1 MSDSIK
7 KRGQRFVRKF
17 FRITSRASDESREHI
32 KENLIGRVAHIRNI
46 RLLVLEWSLLVTAL
60 ILLAVAQSMWFTES
74 YAEDIFTEGGNYTEA
89 TLGEVNSLNPLFAAT
104 NSERALSRLMFAT
117 ISATDYSGHPGIG
130 LAESI
135 LPSENGKV
143 WTMRLRDGLRWSDGT
158 PITNDDVI
166 FTLELIKNPAVN
178 SVYDSNLAN
187 VKISEG
193 ENGEIVFSLPSTY
206 ADFVSA
212 LSIPVVPK
220 RELEDSDPRALIEDT
235 FSNAPVTSGAFSFNA
250 LQTSPNSNE
259 KVYYLSANPYYY
271 KGKPLLNSFAIH
283 TYGDKESI
291 IGALNSGAVTAT
303 AELSGADNY
312 KITTGQYQRKDS
324 SINSGAYIFFNMSSP
339 SLKKTELRAAIRQG
353 IDMEKIRAEV
363 PNAANLDYPLL
374 SSQIELA
381 TYPEIPLRDISA
393 ATEKIAEL
401 SGDEP
406 ISLEIATVN
415 TQYLPAVAN
424 TVKAEL
430 ESLGIQSHVSV
441 YEENQDFINNVV
453 SKRSYDILI
462 YEIELGADPDLLPYY
477 HSSQA
482 SESGLNLSNYR
493 NVLVDDLLLGG
504 RDALDETL
512 RAKKYETFLEYW
524 VNDVPA
530 IGLYQPNLTYYYNR
544 NARTFGNNV
553 RLITP
558 LDRFID
564 VTNWAVTKS
573 IKNKTP

>member
-1 MSDSIK
+1 M
-7 KRGQRFVRKF
+7 
-17 FRITSRASDESREHI
+17 
-32 KENLIGRVAHIRNI
+32 
-46 RLLVLEWSLLVTAL
+46 
-60 ILLAVAQSMWFTES
+60 
-74 YAEDIFTEGGNYTEA
+74 
-89 TLGEVNSLNPLFAAT
+89 
-104 NSERALSRLMFAT
+104 
-117 ISATDYSGHPGIG
+117 
-130 LAESI
+130 
-135 LPSENGKV
+135 
-143 WTMRLRDGLRWSDGT
+143 
-158 PITNDDVI
+158 
-166 FTLELIKNPAVN
+166 
-178 SVYDSNLAN
+178 
-187 VKISEG
+187 
-193 ENGEIVFSLPSTY
+193 
-206 ADFVSA
+206 
-212 LSIPVVPK
+212 PK

-291 IGALNSGAVTAT
+291 IGALNSSAVTAT